1 MSDESADKS
10 PSDAAAE
17 NPEQPVADT
26 GQDNQ
31 AVTGASPA
39 DSPAPAEAVEET
51 ASPAEAAPADQEVA
65 QPRQNIK
72 IGSRQER
79 PGKKPAPGSP
89 AATGKTTARPTG
101 PTAIPTVRDPLPAD
115 LEQEIQAA
123 LGNTDL
129 DEIVASE
136 VTQQASELL
145 ADDSTRRATVIRV
158 HGDDVFFSLS
168 GPHEGTAS
176 IRQFKKEPTIGDQLD
191 VIIKRYNSE
200 DSLYEVRLPGAAV
213 DVSDWSDLQ
222 DGAVVEARITGA
234 NTGGLECMVN
244 NIRGFIPASQIGVF
258 RVENFAEYI
267 DQKLPCVVTE
277 VNRRR
282 KNLVLSHRAVL
293 ERDAESNRK
302 EVLKTLQVGQTI
314 EGTVR
319 NIRDF
324 GVFVDIGGIDGM
336 IHISQLSWDRVEHPE
351 NVVTKGE
358 TVKVRIEK
366 INLQTG
372 KIGLSYRALQEHP
385 WTKAAEQFPTGT
397 TVEGTV
403 SRIADFGAFVRL
415 AAGVEGLI
423 HVSELAHHRVS
434 MVSSVVNEGDQVS
447 VKVLSVDADAQRM
460 SLSLKALQDAP
471 AGTQKGK
478 ASQEDDTPAWE
489 RTVPQRKAPLKGG
502 MDRPSGGEQFGLK
515 W

>member
-1 MSDESADKS
+1 MPDESADKL
-10 PSDAAAE
+10 PPEAAAE
-17 NPEQPVADT
+17 NPPQLAADAGQENQPVPGD
-26 GQDNQ
+26 
-31 AVTGASPA
+31 SPT
-39 DSPAPAEAVEET
+39 DSPASSTAAEET
-51 ASPAEAAPADQEVA
+51 SSTTEAAAEDQGAE
-65 QPRQNIK
+65 QPRRKIK

-79 PGKKPAPGSP
+79 PGQKPAPGSP
-89 AATGKTTARPTG
+89 PATAAPPTG

-115 LEQEIQAA
+115 LEKEIQEA
-123 LGNTDL
+123 LGNANL
-129 DEIVASE
+129 EEIVASE
-136 VTQQASELL
+136 ATQQAGELL
-145 ADDSTRRATVIRV
+145 PDDSTRRATVIRV

-176 IRQFKKEPTIGDQLD
+176 VRQFKKEPSVGDQLD

-200 DSLYEVRLPGAAV
+200 DGLYEVRLPGAAV

-222 DGAVVEARITGA
+222 DGAIVEARITGA

-244 NIRGFIPASQIGVF
+244 NIRGFIPASQIGLF

-267 DQKLPCVVTE
+267 DQKLPCVITE

-282 KNLVLSHRAVL
+282 KNLVLSHRAIL

-302 EVLKTLQVGQTI
+302 EVLETLQVGQTI

-319 NIRDF
+319 SIRDF

-351 NVVTKGE
+351 NVVKKGE

-385 WTKAAEQFPTGT
+385 WTKAAEQFPAGS

-415 AAGVEGLI
+415 AAGIEGLI
-423 HVSELAHHRVS
+423 HVSELAHYRVS

-447 VKVLSVDADAQRM
+447 VKVLSVDVDAQRM
-460 SLSLKALQDAP
+460 SLPLKALQDAP
-471 AGTQKGK
+471 ANTQKGK
-478 ASQEDDTPAWE
+478 GGQEEDTPAWE
-489 RTVPQRKAPLKGG
+489 RTVPQRKEPLKGG

>member
-1 MSDESADKS
+1 MPDESSDQV
-10 PSDAAAE
+10 PSDATETPVEPTANAE
-17 NPEQPVADT
+17 QAEQPATDESPT
-26 GQDNQ
+26 D
-31 AVTGASPA
+31 APASPE
-39 DSPAPAEAVEET
+39 PAEETSNAEEVT
-51 ASPAEAAPADQEVA
+51 SEDQEA
-65 QPRQNIK
+65 EKPRRKIK

-79 PGKKPAPGSP
+79 PGQKPAPGVPVISEAPP
-89 AATGKTTARPTG
+89 AG
-101 PTAIPTVRDPLPAD
+101 PTAIPTVRDTLPAE
-115 LEQEIQAA
+115 LEKEIQEA
-123 LGNTDL
+123 LGNANL

-136 VTQQASELL
+136 VTQQAGELL
-145 ADDSTRRATVIRV
+145 AEDSTCRGTVIRV

-176 IRQFKKEPTIGDQLD
+176 VRQFKEEPSIGEQLD
-191 VIIKRYNSE
+191 VIIKGYNSE
-200 DSLYEVRLPGAAV
+200 DGLYEVRMPGAAI

-244 NIRGFIPASQIGVF
+244 NIRGFIPASQIGIF

-267 DQKLPCVVTE
+267 DQKLSCVVTE
-277 VNRRR
+277 VNRRK
-282 KNLVLSHRAVL
+282 KNLVLSHRAIL
-293 ERDAESNRK
+293 ERDAEANRK
-302 EVLKTLQVGQTI
+302 EVLDTLQVGQII

-319 NIRDF
+319 SIRDF
-324 GVFVDIGGIDGM
+324 GVFVDIGGIDGL

-351 NVVTKGE
+351 NVVKKGE

-385 WTKAAEQFPTGT
+385 WTKAAEQFPTGS

-403 SRIADFGAFVRL
+403 SRIANFGAFVRL
-415 AAGVEGLI
+415 AAGIEGLI

-434 MVSSVVNEGDQVS
+434 MVSSILNEGDQVS

-460 SLSLKALQDAP
+460 SLSLKALQEAP
-471 AGTQKGK
+471 AGSKKDKGSK
-478 ASQEDDTPAWE
+478 EDDTPAWE
-489 RTVPQRKAPLKGG
+489 RTVPQRKEPLKGG

>member
-1 MSDESADKS
+1 MPDESANQV

-17 NPEQPVADT
+17 TPLETTADAEQQEQPAAAD
-26 GQDNQ
+26 
-31 AVTGASPA
+31 
-39 DSPAPAEAVEET
+39 APVSAET
-51 ASPAEAAPADQEVA
+51 AAENSGAAESASEDQAAEK
-65 QPRQNIK
+65 PRRKIK
-72 IGSRQER
+72 IGSRQKR
-79 PGKKPAPGSP
+79 PGKKPAPGVP
-89 AATGKTTARPTG
+89 QIPDAAPTG
-101 PTAIPTVRDPLPAD
+101 PTAIPTVRDPLPAE
-115 LEQEIQAA
+115 LEKEIQEA
-123 LGNTDL
+123 LGNANL

-136 VTQQASELL
+136 VTQQAGELL
-145 ADDSTRRATVIRV
+145 AQDSTCRGTVIRV
-158 HGDDVFFSLS
+158 HGDDVFFSLI

-176 IRQFKKEPTIGDQLD
+176 VRQFKTEPSIGEQLD
-191 VIIKRYNSE
+191 VIIKGYNSE
-200 DSLYEVRLPGAAV
+200 DGLYEVRLPGAAV

-222 DGAVVEARITGA
+222 DGTVVEARITGA

-244 NIRGFIPASQIGVF
+244 NIRGFIPASQIGIF

-267 DQKLPCVVTE
+267 DQKLSCVVTE
-277 VNRRR
+277 VNRRK

-293 ERDAESNRK
+293 ERDAEANRK
-302 EVLKTLQVGQTI
+302 EVLETLQVGQII

-319 NIRDF
+319 SIRDF
-324 GVFVDIGGIDGM
+324 GVFVDIGGVDGL

-351 NVVTKGE
+351 NVVKEGE

-385 WTKAAEQFPTGT
+385 WTNAAEQFPTGS

-403 SRIADFGAFVRL
+403 SRIANFGAFVRL

-434 MVSSVVNEGDQVS
+434 MVSSILNEGDQVT

-460 SLSLKALQDAP
+460 SLSLKALQEAP
-471 AGTQKGK
+471 ASSKKGK
-478 ASQEDDTPAWE
+478 DSEQDEAPAWE
-489 RTVPQRKAPLKGG
+489 RTVPQRKEPLKGG

>member
-17 NPEQPVADT
+17 NPEQPAADT
-26 GQDNQ
+26 GQENQ
-31 AVTGASPA
+31 PVTGASPT
-39 DSPAPAEAVEET
+39 DSAAPAEAAEET
-51 ASPAEAAPADQEVA
+51 ASPAEVAPADQEEA
-65 QPRQNIK
+65 QPRRKIK

-89 AATGKTTARPTG
+89 AATAKTTAPPPGRI
-101 PTAIPTVRDPLPAD
+101 AIPTVRDPLPAD

-136 VTQQASELL
+136 VTQQAGELL
-145 ADDSTRRATVIRV
+145 ADGSTRRATVIRV

-191 VIIKRYNSE
+191 VIINRYNSE

-222 DGAVVEARITGA
+222 EGAVVEARITGA

-244 NIRGFIPASQIGVF
+244 NIRGFIPASQIGIF

-267 DQKLPCVVTE
+267 DQKLLCVVTE

-302 EVLKTLQVGQTI
+302 EVLETLQVGQTI

-351 NVVTKGE
+351 NVVKKGE
-358 TVKVRIEK
+358 TVKVRIGE
-366 INLQTG
+366 
-372 KIGLSYRALQEHP
+372 
-385 WTKAAEQFPTGT
+385 
-397 TVEGTV
+397 
-403 SRIADFGAFVRL
+403 
-415 AAGVEGLI
+415 
-423 HVSELAHHRVS
+423 
-434 MVSSVVNEGDQVS
+434 DQS
-447 VKVLSVDADAQRM
+447 ANR
-460 SLSLKALQDAP
+460 
-471 AGTQKGK
+471 
-478 ASQEDDTPAWE
+478 
-489 RTVPQRKAPLKGG
+489 
-502 MDRPSGGEQFGLK
+502 
-515 W
+515 